1 MSKPITCCA
10 NSKAATQSN
19 QESNQ
24 TWNSYQET
32 ALASRSLAVC
42 NKYLGGNPK
51 YKLKQET
58 NARHSQILCQVFTV
72 SFSNCVSSTII
83 INQSFGFQSLVV
95 HLPFKVNSKLIGS
108 KHPSLLIEVQINTCC
123 QSTHLSSWQVATINP
138 GADPIIPMNIS
149 QCPLARDA
157 IRQVVHTGIKFTQE
171 EFLGGIYL
179 YSKNVRVHPGPLYCF
194 CPWLFPHVS
203 VPAPNFQPSIRN
215 SWPGYP

>member
-1 MSKPITCCA
+1 M
-10 NSKAATQSN
+10 
-19 QESNQ
+19 
-24 TWNSYQET
+24 
-32 ALASRSLAVC
+32 
-42 NKYLGGNPK
+42 
-51 YKLKQET
+51 
-58 NARHSQILCQVFTV
+58 
-72 SFSNCVSSTII
+72 
-83 INQSFGFQSLVV
+83 
-95 HLPFKVNSKLIGS
+95 NSKLIGS

-215 SWPGYP
+215 SWPGYPWGWVSKSFHIVSLLLQCLFPALWLLPGWSLFVFSRYFTLFLCSL